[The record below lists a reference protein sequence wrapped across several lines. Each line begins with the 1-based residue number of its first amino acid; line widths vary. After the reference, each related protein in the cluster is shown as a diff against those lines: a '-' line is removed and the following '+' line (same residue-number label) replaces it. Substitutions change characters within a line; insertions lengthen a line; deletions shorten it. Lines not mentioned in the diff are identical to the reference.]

1 MPMRITRVFAAL
13 SLMLFL
19 GSGSSL
25 AQTAAPDAGAIVQA
39 ELERTA
45 NIAAKNRAA
54 ELLRDGVSP
63 VMGNDKG
70 DVTIVAFTDYQ
81 CPYCKAA
88 EPRIL
93 QLLKD
98 DKKVRFV
105 IKDFPILGPA
115 SVTAAKAGLAAAKQD
130 KHDEFH
136 LAMMALKGQLQ
147 DDTIFNTAKSVG
159 LDVERL
165 KKDMAGPDVADQ
177 LLANMNLARALKVSV
192 VPGYFV
198 DTRILSGASS
208 RTQTS
213 KIDFAAEVA
222 AARAGR

>member
-1 MPMRITRVFAAL
+1 MTLRITQVFAAL
-13 SLMLFL
+13 CLILCW
-19 GSGSSL
+19 GGTAAL
-25 AQTAAPDAGAIVQA
+25 AQTAAPDAGSIVQA

-54 ELLRDGVSP
+54 ELLRDGTSP

-98 DKKVRFV
+98 DKNVRFV
-105 IKDFPILGPA
+105 IKDFPILGAA
-115 SVTAAKAGLAAAKQD
+115 SITAAKAGLAAAKQG

-147 DDTIFNTAKSVG
+147 DETIFNTAKSVG
-159 LDVERL
+159 LNVELL
-165 KKDMAGPDVADQ
+165 KKDMAAPDVTDQ

-222 AARAGR
+222 TARAGR